1 MKRNFT
7 KDGTATMT
15 EQWNG
20 NNPNGCKRREQSKH
34 TTSLRSIKLF
44 LAWCCCLTIII
55 IGLYASNFTYTID
68 EQPSIP
74 FSTNDVAPNTDFDTN
89 GITDEQSN
97 DDEAEWYLILV
108 NKWNCIPSNYEVELM
123 ELSNGQLVDNRV
135 YPALQEMFNAA
146 RDDGVYPVVVS
157 GYRSAEK
164 QQSLMDD
171 KIAEYRALGYSDE
184 KAKTKAE
191 EWVAIPG
198 TSEHQ
203 LGIAVDIN
211 ADGFYSAGNEVYAW
225 LDKNAHKYGFIY
237 RYPSDKTEITGVID
251 EPWHYR
257 YVGIPAAMEIYN
269 QGVCLE
275 EYLNIAN

>member
-1 MKRNFT
+1 
-7 KDGTATMT
+7 
-15 EQWNG
+15 
-20 NNPNGCKRREQSKH
+20 
-34 TTSLRSIKLF
+34 
-44 LAWCCCLTIII
+44 LA
-55 IGLYASNFTYTID
+55 IGLFAGNFPFNID
-68 EQPSIP
+68 EQQSVP
-74 FSTNDVAPNTDFDTN
+74 FSTNDAEPNTYFDTN
-89 GITDEQSN
+89 GATDEQSN
-97 DDEAEWYLILV
+97 GDETAWYLILV
-108 NKWNCIPSNYEVELM
+108 NKWNYIPANYEVELM
-123 ELSNGQLVDNRV
+123 ELSNGQSVDKRI
-135 YPALQEMFNAA
+135 YPALQKMINAA
-146 RDDGVYPVVVS
+146 RDDDVYPVVVS

-191 EWVAIPG
+191 KWVAIPG

-211 ADGFYSAGNEVYAW
+211 ADGAYSAGNEVYAW

-257 YVGIPAAMEIYN
+257 YVGTPAAMEIHN
-269 QGVCLE
+269 QGICLE
-275 EYLNIAN
+275 EYLNQARR